1 VKKNTTLDEG
11 LKRQEGG
18 TGRNQE
24 ERRYLGEEF
33 CRKGEGKRW
42 LFLFVLLV
50 RFFFNLYRQ
59 RKTFGLSWRCKT
71 ALEHLPSPLLRGQS
85 AGEKSLKLVVVNSSL
100 LLKKKKR
107 TRGLYIK
114 IQKEGVLFVRSFIHS
129 FVHSLSDSPGI
140 LC

>member
-71 ALEHLPSPLLRGQS
+71 ALEHLPSPLFRGQGGQS
-85 AGEKSLKLVVVNSSL
+85 AGKSLTLVVVVVVVVVGFSL
-100 LLKKKKR
+100 IKRKEKDLWVVHTIRYKKR
-107 TRGLYIK
+107 GIP
-114 IQKEGVLFVRSFIHS
+114 FVRSFIHS
-129 FVHSLSDSPGI
+129 FSL
-140 LC
+140 